1 MAHSSRCV
9 GTKAPVYLLCV
20 GYVGFQT
27 FPLCS
32 AGCRKHLCPRTLAS
46 RCFPYTVILKSACLK
61 GRERVFSRQG
71 DPTRMLLQDLVLAC
85 ESAEEVSL
93 RECKSAPCF

>member
-1 MAHSSRCV
+1 MARSSRCM
-9 GTKAPVYLLCV
+9 GTKALVYLLCV

-32 AGCRKHLCPRTLAS
+32 AGCHKHLCPRTLAS
-46 RCFPYTVILKSACLK
+46 RCFPYTVIPKSACLK
-61 GRERVFSRQG
+61 ERERVFSRQG
-71 DPTRMLLQDLVLAC
+71 DPARMLLQNLVPAC
-85 ESAEEVSL
+85 ESGEVSL